1 MDNYLYINI
10 AIQTIANT
18 FWLFAIVWEV
28 NQRAKEAKEKYD
40 ETVQRNDDQRQ
51 GHH

>member
-1 MDNYLYINI
+1 MDLYIVI

-28 NQRAKEAKEKYD
+28 NQRAREAQEQDD
-40 ETVQRNDDQRQ
+40 E
-51 GHH
+51 